1 MLNVFNAKRSV
12 MLELGKVEERHDRN
26 TGMYLMSCK
35 AETGLAGQTTV
46 GTTGIHACRD
56 QKLGR

>member
-1 MLNVFNAKRSV
+1 
-12 MLELGKVEERHDRN
+12 MLEPGKIKEGLDNN
-26 TGMYLMSCK
+26 TSPYLMSCK
-35 AETGLAGQTTV
+35 AETGWVGQITV